1 MPPHEKRRRI
11 ELAKWKEIKATK
23 PPLQISLSRQE
34 SESIGVNE
42 GSSFCL
48 GLVSL
53 VSLVAVST
61 LQRQRGIGNC

>member
-23 PPLQISLSRQE
+23 PPLQISLSRQ

-42 GSSFCL
+42 ELSFCL